1 MKRRAAD
8 VPLDATVCGPACEQI
23 QRYFNEMLEIFES
36 GLVTLAALLVG
47 SYAITLG
54 ARDAA
59 RLFVGHVIADMIS
72 IAIVAG
78 TVYLSFRFASRLIA
92 WLDPLGVA
100 SSASSSRPDSRA
112 DAVAVV
118 FVMGPADHRCCSA
131 QVGVFGRFPS

>member
-1 MKRRAAD
+1 M
-8 VPLDATVCGPACEQI
+8 CGPACEQI
-23 QRYFNEMLEIFES
+23 QRYFNELLEIFES

-72 IAIVAG
+72 IALVAG
-78 TVYLSFRFASRLIA
+78 TVYLSLPLCVEVDRSILWGGIVGLIQ
-92 WLDPLGVA
+92 VA
-100 SSASSSRPDSRA
+100 GSRA
-112 DAVAVV
+112 DGVAVV

-131 QVGVFGRFPS
+131 WDGA